1 MFGSLARTSNMTKL
15 MHKRYEGDAVTIKP
29 IRSKRDYNEAL
40 KTVEG
45 LMGAKVGTVDGDMLD
60 VLVTLIQAYEAKH
73 HPMLPPDPVESIK
86 FVMEQRGL
94 TIHDLTPV
102 FGRPNR
108 AYEVL
113 SRKRPL
119 SLAMIRKLHNDFGIS
134 ADVLI
139 AA

>member
-1 MFGSLARTSNMTKL
+1 MRKL
-15 MHKRYEGDAVTIKP
+15 YEGGTMNIKP
-29 IRSKRDYNEAL
+29 VRTKRDYNDALKSVEAL
-40 KTVEG
+40 
-45 LMGAKVGTVDGDMLD
+45 MNAKNGTADGDALD
-60 VLVTLIQAYEAKH
+60 ILVTLIQAYEAKH
-73 HPMLPPDPVESIK
+73 FPMLPPDPVESIK

-94 TIHDLTPV
+94 TVHDLTPV
-102 FGRPNR
+102 FGRANR

-119 SLAMIRKLHNDFGIS
+119 SLAMIRKLHSDFGIP

>member
-1 MFGSLARTSNMTKL
+1 M
-15 MHKRYEGDAVTIKP
+15 TIKP

-45 LMGAKVGTVDGDMLD
+45 LMGAKVGTADGDTLD
-60 VLVTLIQAYEAKH
+60 VLVTLIQAYETKH
-73 HPMLPPDPVESIK
+73 YPMMMPDPVESIK